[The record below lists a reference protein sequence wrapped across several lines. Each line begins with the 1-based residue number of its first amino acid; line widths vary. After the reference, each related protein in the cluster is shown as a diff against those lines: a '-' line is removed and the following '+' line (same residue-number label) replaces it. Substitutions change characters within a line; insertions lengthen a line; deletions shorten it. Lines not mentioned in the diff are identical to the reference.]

1 MCFTGRHVMLMNSQ
15 VRSKELFLCLR
26 QLLTEKKSFDDAGG
40 EGLRRKIIREL
51 QRSCFVP
58 GPVASRILALEDHLQ
73 LFD

>member
-1 MCFTGRHVMLMNSQ
+1 MLMNSQ

-58 GPVASRILALEDHLQ
+58 GPVLFCASRILALEDHLQ